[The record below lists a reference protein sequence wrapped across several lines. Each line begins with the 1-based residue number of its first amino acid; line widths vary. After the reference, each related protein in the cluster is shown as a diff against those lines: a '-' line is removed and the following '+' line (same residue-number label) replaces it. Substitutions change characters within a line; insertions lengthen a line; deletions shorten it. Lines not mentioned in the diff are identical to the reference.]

1 MLHKLPDNADVTSA
15 SEVDASALSN
25 LYNLEGLSA
34 QNLLKKA
41 IEEMF
46 ADRIAM
52 VSSFGAESVVLLH
65 MISKIDKSLPVLFL
79 DTQFLFRETLD
90 YQRTVAYRLGLTNVQ
105 TIVPNENQVA
115 LRDPKG
121 DLHLNDQASCCTLR
135 KTEPLNQALEGY
147 DAWITGRKR
156 HQSDT
161 RTQLEPLEQGDD
173 GRFKLNPLAEWN
185 HAELRQYIDMLD
197 LPRHPLVAK
206 GFASIGCE
214 PCTTAVAE
222 GEDPRS
228 GRWRNSEKTECGI
241 HTGTASDSAF
251 GGQI

>member
-1 MLHKLPDNADVTSA
+1 MLHKLPDNATVFK
-15 SEVDASALSN
+15 SETDASALSN
-25 LYNLEGLSA
+25 LYNLEGLSP

-46 ADRIAM
+46 RSRIAM

-105 TIVPNENQVA
+105 TIVPDEHQVS
-115 LRDPKG
+115 LRDPNG
-121 DLHLNDQASCCTLR
+121 DLHNGDQGSCCTLR

-147 DAWITGRKR
+147 DAWISGRKR

-161 RTQLEPLEQGDD
+161 RAQLQPLEQGDD

-214 PCTTAVAE
+214 PCTTPVAE

-241 HTGTASDSAF
+241 HTETAPDTAF

>member
-1 MLHKLPDNADVTSA
+1 MLHRLSDDAKSSSAGEVSA
-15 SEVDASALSN
+15 SVLSN
-25 LYNLEGLSA
+25 FYNLEGLSA

-46 ADRIAM
+46 SGSIAM

-79 DTQFLFRETLD
+79 DTQFLFQETLD

-105 TIVPNENQVA
+105 IITPDAKAVSE
-115 LRDPKG
+115 RDPNG
-121 DLHLNDQASCCTLR
+121 NLHIDDQSSCCTLR
-135 KTEPLNQALEGY
+135 KTEPLDNALKGY

-156 HQSDT
+156 HQADT
-161 RTQLEPLEQGDD
+161 RNLLQPLEQGDD

-185 HAELRQYIDMLD
+185 HAELRQYIEMLN
-197 LPRHPLVAK
+197 LPPHPLVAK

-222 GEDPRS
+222 GEDPRA

-241 HTGTASDSAF
+241 HTDTAY